1 MPHLIPDEE
10 TLDREGLDRLQRR
23 KFASLWSEVLQSN
36 EFYRAKFAGLQL
48 DPQAAPLEQI
58 PMTTRKE
65 IQRDQ
70 ASHPPYGTNLTY
82 DPKRY
87 RRVHQ
92 TSGSGGTPLRW
103 LDTEESWQWWIRC
116 WSIIYRAA
124 GISAEDR
131 ILFPFSFGPF
141 IGFWGAFESAAR
153 LGAFCLPCGGM
164 TTSARDHYALD
175 HGATVVCCTPT
186 YALRMSQVAAEE
198 GIDLARSSVRAI
210 IVAGEPGG
218 NIPATRGLIESAWGA
233 RVFDHAG
240 MTEIGPWGFECVEAP
255 GALHVIESEFIP
267 EVIDP
272 KTGRPVADG
281 GTGELV
287 LTNLGRVGSPL
298 VRYRTGDQVRVARG
312 LCSCGRS
319 FVRMQGGVLGR
330 LDDMVVI
337 RGINVFPSV
346 IEGIVRRFVEVAE
359 FRLTVDE
366 NGPMAELRIEVEP
379 RRGAATEG
387 LAGRLEAAVRDRLH
401 FRPDVAL
408 AAPGVLPRSEM
419 KAKRLTRN
427 RSSG

>member
-1 MPHLIPDEE
+1 MPHQFPEEE
-10 TLDREGLDRLQRR
+10 TLDRDGLDRLQRR
-23 KFASLWSEVLQSN
+23 KLARLWSELLHSN
-36 EFYRAKFAGLQL
+36 EFYRAKFSELRVDPRTVPL
-48 DPQAAPLEQI
+48 DRI
-58 PMTTRKE
+58 PMTTREE

-70 ASHPPYGTNLTY
+70 ATHPPYGTNLTY
-82 DPKRY
+82 GPERY
-87 RRVHQ
+87 RRIHQ
-92 TSGSGGTPLRW
+92 TSGSGGSPLRW
-103 LDTEESWQWWIRC
+103 LDTEESWEWWIRC

-124 GISAEDR
+124 GISAKDR

-164 TTSARDHYALD
+164 TTSARVRYVLD

-186 YALRMSQVAAEE
+186 YALRLAEVAAEE
-198 GIDLARSSVRAI
+198 GIDLARSSVRAL

-218 NIPATRGLIESAWGA
+218 NIPATRRCIESAFGT

-240 MTEIGPWGFECVEAP
+240 MTEIGPWGFECLEAP

-272 KTGRPVADG
+272 KTARPVAEG

-287 LTNLGRVGSPL
+287 LTNLGRTGSPL
-298 VRYRTGDQVRVARG
+298 VRYRTGDRVRAVYGR
-312 LCSCGRS
+312 CSCGRS
-319 FVRMQGGVLGR
+319 FARMEGGVLGR
-330 LDDMVVI
+330 LDDMVVV

-346 IEGIVRRFVEVAE
+346 IEGIVREFVEVAE
-359 FRLTVDE
+359 FRLLVDE
-366 NGPMAELRIEVEP
+366 RGPMTELRIEVEP
-379 RRGAATEG
+379 HRGAPTDG
-387 LAGRLEAAVRDRLH
+387 LAERLEAAVRDRLH

-408 AAPGVLPRSEM
+408 AVPGALPRPEM
-419 KAKRLTRN
+419 KAKRVVRN